1 MSSSGIYSGEKDA
14 LRRVGKSSTKNDTVD
29 SINSLNENAAPDFD
43 KLKRTQY
50 DETKEFILSLK
61 FWNLS

>member
-50 DETKEFILSLK
+50 DEK
-61 FWNLS
+61 N